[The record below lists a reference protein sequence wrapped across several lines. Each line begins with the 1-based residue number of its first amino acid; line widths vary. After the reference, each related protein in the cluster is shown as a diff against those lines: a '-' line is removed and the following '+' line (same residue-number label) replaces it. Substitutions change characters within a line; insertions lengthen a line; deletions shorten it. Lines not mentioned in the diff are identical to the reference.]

1 MSESKFTVR
10 VSPATV
16 PTTGGPFHPSASY
29 VDALGMPVAFGE
41 MTFDDPS
48 GPVTERWTYHPT
60 PCCGA
65 AASISDP
72 EYGMYCKACYG
83 QVDPA
88 FGNVPVEPFRPIE
101 EKPCA

>member
-1 MSESKFTVR
+1 MSDEIRITVH
-10 VSPATV
+10 PATV
-16 PTTGGPFHPSASY
+16 PTTAAPFHESATH

-41 MTFDDPS
+41 HTIQ
-48 GPVTERWTYHPT
+48 GHTERWTYHPT

-72 EYGMYCKACYG
+72 IYGMYCKACYE

-88 FGNVPVEPFRPIE
+88 FGNVPLEPFRPIE
-101 EKPCA
+101 REEA